1 MKKLTAL
8 LLALLLVVTSAVAFA
23 AVPSKVTTD
32 LVAITDPTGIFE
44 VGEESPIVTAQ
55 LADIGAV
62 VEEGKTP
69 AEAFGDDTQAAL
81 AELGMDG
88 AEMNEFIP
96 LKLNGL
102 ENFEG
107 DEITITIAFATP
119 YTQDQKVAGVFTMFD
134 ENNEKEE
141 AVVPGVVNE
150 DGSVSFTL
158 KRALVEK
165 LVAAAAVTLAVF
177 SK

>member
-23 AVPSKVTTD
+23 VPSKVNTD
-32 LVAITDPTGIFE
+32 LIDLQDPTGTFE
-44 VGEESPIVTAQ
+44 VAEPAPIVVAQ
-55 LADIGAV
+55 LDEIVAV
-62 VEEGKTP
+62 VKEGKAP
-69 AEAFGDDTQAAL
+69 EEAFSEETRAAL
-81 AELGMDG
+81 AELGLTG

-96 LKLNGL
+96 LKVNGL
-102 ENFEG
+102 ENVEG
-107 DEITITIAFATP
+107 DEIVITIAFATP
-119 YTQDQKVAGVFTMFD
+119 YTQDQTVVGVFTMFD

-141 AVVPGVVNE
+141 AVIPGAVNE

-158 KRALVEK
+158 KRDLFEK
-165 LVAAAAVTLAVF
+165 MAAAAAVTLAVF